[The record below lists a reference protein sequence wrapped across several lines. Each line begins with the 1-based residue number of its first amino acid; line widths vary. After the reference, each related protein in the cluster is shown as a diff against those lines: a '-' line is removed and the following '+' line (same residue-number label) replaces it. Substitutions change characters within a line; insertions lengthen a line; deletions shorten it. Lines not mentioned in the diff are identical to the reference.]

1 MSTVAGSL
9 IREARL
15 LPEFAHRYPGIPAG
29 VWLAASDVGAKL
41 LIYHLRASAK
51 PPLGDR
57 LIDDAHFEF
66 RGGSTRGDETPLRT
80 RYGEAEPANPLS

>member
-1 MSTVAGSL
+1 MAPVTAGL
-9 IREARL
+9 IRETRL
-15 LPEFAHRYPGIPAG
+15 LTEFAHLYPGIPPG

-51 PPLGDR
+51 PALGDR

-66 RGGSTRGDETPLRT
+66 RGGSTRGEETPLRT
-80 RYGEAEPANPLS
+80 RYGEGEPANPVP